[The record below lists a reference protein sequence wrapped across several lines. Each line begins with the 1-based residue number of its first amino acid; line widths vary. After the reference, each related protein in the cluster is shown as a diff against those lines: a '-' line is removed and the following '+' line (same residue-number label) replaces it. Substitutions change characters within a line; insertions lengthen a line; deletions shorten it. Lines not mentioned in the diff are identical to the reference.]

1 MKRGAAHT
9 HWPIVCGLSLV
20 PLLLGAMMA
29 TAPLPPAL
37 PGGPTQTP
45 APSPDI
51 DPMSPRPLTDDLVVR
66 LSALDPSRPLM
77 YFELGEELAA
87 DLRTPARRDL
97 ARRLFVLAMHLERQG
112 GRPGRL
118 GPGACLALAS
128 IEPREDVARWLA
140 ATAQVLDAELAA
152 VEPDSAR
159 VRPVMLQVPWPVGL
173 AAAEVLGLV
182 RGGDGRLAEERLRE
196 PGVRRLLD
204 TYEAALDA
212 PGQVGGMTRVLR
224 GIEETRNR
232 CPECQGRRFVTS
244 QRPLTPGSGPR
255 PPGTGSPQTGGGGA
269 APAAARG
276 GFALCERCRGVWS
289 PRMSPEEI
297 IADLRFESMLLRG
310 VHRSWAAQTLADGGR
325 PLLDP
330 DPGAVASLYMIDTAT
345 TVFRDGRWALPLPV
359 NVPSAP

>member
-1 MKRGAAHT
+1 MRRSSAWCA
-9 HWPIVCGLSLV
+9 PLIVCGLSLLFGV
-20 PLLLGAMMA
+20 MGAS
-29 TAPLPPAL
+29 TPLPAVI
-37 PGGPTQTP
+37 PGGPTQ
-45 APSPDI
+45 APSAEPD
-51 DPMSPRPLTDDLVVR
+51 PGSSRPLTDDLVVR
-66 LSALDPSRPLM
+66 LSALDPSRPMM
-77 YFELGEELAA
+77 YFELGEELVA
-87 DLRTPARRDL
+87 DMRTPARRDL

-128 IEPREDVARWLA
+128 IEPREEVARWLA

-152 VEPDSAR
+152 ADPDSPR

-196 PGVRRLLD
+196 PGVRRLLE

-224 GIEETRNR
+224 AIEETRNR
-232 CPECQGRRFVTS
+232 CPECQGRRFVVA
-244 QRPLTPGSGPR
+244 QRPLTPGTGPR
-255 PPGTGSPQTGGGGA
+255 PAGTGTPQAGSGSSAPTG
-269 APAAARG
+269 ARG
-276 GFALCERCRGVWS
+276 GFVLCERCRGVWT
-289 PRMSPEEI
+289 PRMSSEEI

-310 VHRSWAAQTLADGGR
+310 VHRSWAAQALADGGR

-330 DPGAVASLYMIDTAT
+330 DPGAVASLYMIDTAAS
-345 TVFRDGRWALPLPV
+345 VFRDGRWVAPLPA